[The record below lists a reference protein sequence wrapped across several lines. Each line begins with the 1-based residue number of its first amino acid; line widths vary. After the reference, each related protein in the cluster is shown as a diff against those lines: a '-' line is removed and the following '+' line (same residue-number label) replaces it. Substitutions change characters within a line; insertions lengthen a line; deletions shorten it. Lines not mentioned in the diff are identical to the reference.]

1 MLINDN
7 VNLVSGNEL
16 PVMEAF
22 FTVQGEGY
30 FAGQPSYFLRIGGC
44 DVGCHWCDVKESWDP
59 NLHPL
64 ISVEKIIADL
74 LNFPAKI
81 VVITGGEPLMWNLDV
96 LCRELRN
103 IGVQIHLETS
113 GAYKMSGS
121 FDWICLSPKRL
132 NPPIK
137 EVKQLTNELKVI
149 IANKTDFNWA
159 VDQRKGINSECKFYL
174 QPEWSKKDN
183 MLPKIIDFV
192 QLNPE
197 WIISLQT
204 HKFMNIP

>member
-1 MLINDN
+1 
-7 VNLVSGNEL
+7 
-16 PVMEAF
+16 
-22 FTVQGEGY
+22 
-30 FAGQPSYFLRIGGC
+30 
-44 DVGCHWCDVKESWDP
+44 
-59 NLHPL
+59 
-64 ISVEKIIADL
+64 
-74 LNFPAKI
+74 
-81 VVITGGEPLMWNLDV
+81 
-96 LCRELRN
+96 
-103 IGVQIHLETS
+103 
-113 GAYKMSGS
+113 MSGS

-149 IANKTDFNWA
+149 IANKTDFKWA
-159 VDQRKGINSECKFYL
+159 VDQRNGIKSECKFYL